1 MDREWNPSTTNRRQT
16 GMRGCFMTL
25 RSRELTKIGIGYGF
39 GPDLLV
45 SRCPWTT
52 PYTDAVDRAERA

>member
-1 MDREWNPSTTNRRQT
+1 
-16 GMRGCFMTL
+16 MTL